1 MSVKVSILINNHH
14 GLGAGGD
21 VHVWSLLNFWHPGQ
35 LDTPIPCC
43 VNGVFGAT
51 NGVCRRPAIRIG
63 PVADQAN
70 VSLGN
75 RFLQSLVFALMQIH
89 C

>member
-1 MSVKVSILINNHH
+1 MSVEVSVLINNHH
-14 GLGAGGD
+14 GLGAGGN
-21 VHVWSLLNFWHPGQ
+21 VHVWSLLNFWHSGQ
-35 LDTPIPCC
+35 LDAAIRCH

-70 VSLGN
+70 VSLRN
-75 RFLQSLVFALMQIH
+75 RLLQSLVFAFTQIH
-89 C
+89 R